1 MVAGGGETGN
11 APGVARVLRAAL
23 APRLTCPLCKGYF
36 RDANAFKQCG
46 HTFCLECIMKKIDEE
61 EIETCP
67 VCDDA
72 LGIAPEEKLRADE
85 SIQAIRDSVFPH
97 ETEVDASEPPTIT
110 LPATIEERSISNFV
124 ETPKMAPKST
134 KMTISANKNK
144 NSADI
149 SKNGKNHET
158 IGKEELYKPLR
169 SLIGSSAKKSKKS
182 SSCISKNKA
191 TTEHSSRESTEED
204 SHDRITTPV
213 WFSLLTAPK
222 QAKAKR
228 LPQIEN
234 NFYRIKDGTMQVSSI
249 LKLLI
254 KKLELASDAKVE
266 ILCHDKSVCPSTTLQ
281 GLLKRWLS
289 CKPKDKVQRPVGA
302 PADEFVMELHY
313 RQCLGSKYLCSAK
326 KITSL
331 ICHCST

>member
-144 NSADI
+144 
-149 SKNGKNHET
+149 
-158 IGKEELYKPLR
+158 
-169 SLIGSSAKKSKKS
+169 
-182 SSCISKNKA
+182 
-191 TTEHSSRESTEED
+191 
-204 SHDRITTPV
+204 
-213 WFSLLTAPK
+213 
-222 QAKAKR
+222 
-228 LPQIEN
+228 
-234 NFYRIKDGTMQVSSI
+234 VSSI

-313 RQCLGSKYLCSAK
+313 RQCLGSKYLCSGK